1 MAFHIC
7 SRLDKDYYAVDLLSD
22 ILGENTTSRLY
33 QKLVKEQKLVSSIN
47 CFISGSDE
55 NGLIVIDATLN
66 EDVDF
71 ETVEKNI
78 FDVINT
84 LQKGNLESRELEKVK
99 NKAINYL
106 AFSNISNVS
115 KTFNM
120 AHFKKMNQLDLLN
133 NERMFYKEV
142 KTNEVLNC
150 AQKYLN
156 IENCSILNYKAIK

>member
-1 MAFHIC
+1 MLI
-7 SRLDKDYYAVDLLSD
+7 SRNTKYLPYFSCKATGNVKNLQEAVQKIEEAELS
-22 ILGENTTSRLY
+22 L
-33 QKLVKEQKLVSSIN
+33 KL
-47 CFISGSDE
+47 
-55 NGLIVIDATLN
+55 A
-66 EDVDF
+66 
-71 ETVEKNI
+71 
-78 FDVINT
+78 
-84 LQKGNLESRELEKVK
+84 LEVK